1 MWNGKGIKL
10 GSGYSNQEKCGMVL
24 RSSKLSMGDNSCNSK
39 LSGPENEPLRT
50 EKECRGMK
58 FEVSLYPTIS
68 AVSEKDAGLNAD
80 GKVHLCVVTVPPI
93 HLSVTGKEA
102 VPSIPIRCHS
112 GEVVN
117 GFPGFGQEIQQIAIQ
132 SVEDRKRMASRCGNT
147 FFFQY
152 TLPFLIME

>member
-10 GSGYSNQEKCGMVL
+10 GSGYSTQEKCGMVL
-24 RSSKLSMGDNSCNSK
+24 PSSKLSMGDNSCNSK

-50 EKECRGMK
+50 EKGCRGMK

-80 GKVHLCVVTVPPI
+80 GKVHLCVGDSATNSS
-93 HLSVTGKEA
+93 SVTGKEV
-102 VPSIPIRCHS
+102 VPSIPIRYRP

-117 GFPGFGQEIQQIAIQ
+117 GIPGFGQEIHQIDIQ
-132 SVEDRKRMASRCGNT
+132 SVEDRREWHQVVVTLFFSNT
-147 FFFQY
+147 
-152 TLPFLIME
+152 L